1 MKNAIIK
8 SVGSRSR
15 VSVPKSM
22 TENFDVTQS
31 IYVVRNGANSIALTQ
46 FANATKKAR
55 AKQIDEALG
64 IVNPYSNGEI
74 QFCVNQYFKD
84 QKPESVVCFKD
95 KQDNIVIHCLD

>member
-15 VSVPKSM
+15 VSIPKVM
-22 TENFDVTQS
+22 TENFDTTQS

-46 FANATKKAR
+46 FANSTKKAR
-55 AKQIDEALG
+55 AKKIDEALG
-64 IVNPYSNGEI
+64 VVNPYSNGEI

-84 QKPESVVCFKD
+84 KKPESVVCFKD
-95 KQDNIVIHCLD
+95 LKDNIIIHCLD